1 MELSRE
7 GVLFLLACIFF
18 SQKGAR
24 KGTLQRPLG
33 PEWSD
38 DDMFVFAHTVE
49 QTGVPVE
56 AALAVY
62 TAESNLNPAA
72 VSRTNASGLAQMMP
86 ATLRDIGY
94 SDSPADF
101 RKLGVADQAPWVA
114 KLLEYQI
121 KIIGFTP
128 TKALDLYTANI
139 SPAAAKSKATI
150 IYDSRVPAQAANYAA
165 NAGLD
170 TKGKGYIDRTDL
182 ANYLRS
188 WVDSD
193 TYRRALE
200 QLRKVQ
206 HVS

>member
-7 GVLFLLACIFF
+7 AVFFVLACIFF
-18 SQKGAR
+18 SQKGAK
-24 KGTLQRPLG
+24 KGTPQRPLG

-38 DDMFVFAHTVE
+38 EDMFVFANHVK

-72 VSRTNASGLAQMMP
+72 VSRTNASGLAQIMP
-86 ATLRDIGY
+86 ATLRDIAY
-94 SDSPADF
+94 SETPAEF
-101 RKLGVADQAPWVA
+101 RKLGVADQAPWIQR
-114 KLLEYQI
+114 LLEYQI

-128 TKALDLYTANI
+128 TKAVDLYTANI
-139 SPAAAKSKATI
+139 SPAAAKSKANV
-150 IYDSRVPAQAANYAA
+150 IYDSRVPAQVAAYNA

-170 TKGKGYIDRTDL
+170 SKGKGYIDRADL
-182 ANYLRS
+182 AAYLRS

-193 TYRRALE
+193 TYRRALD